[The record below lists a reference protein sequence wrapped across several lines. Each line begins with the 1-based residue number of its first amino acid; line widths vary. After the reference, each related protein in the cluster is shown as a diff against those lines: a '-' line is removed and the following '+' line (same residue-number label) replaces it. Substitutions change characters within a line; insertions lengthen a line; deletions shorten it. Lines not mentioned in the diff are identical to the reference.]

1 MFGTP
6 VIRFL
11 LCQTLVFSASF
22 LGAQGSIRGLGPWYE
37 QINKP
42 SWNPPNL
49 VFAPVWTVLFFL
61 MGLSLFWIVQSD
73 SDKKVGA
80 YVAFGVQL
88 VLNVAWSWLF
98 FASRQLG
105 PAFAEILMMWVAI
118 LATILLFARIQARAG
133 WILVPYLAW
142 VTFASVLN
150 FVIWRLNA

>member
-42 SWNPPNL
+42 SWNPLNL

-73 SDKKVGA
+73 SDKKVSA

-98 FASRQLG
+98 FAGRQLG